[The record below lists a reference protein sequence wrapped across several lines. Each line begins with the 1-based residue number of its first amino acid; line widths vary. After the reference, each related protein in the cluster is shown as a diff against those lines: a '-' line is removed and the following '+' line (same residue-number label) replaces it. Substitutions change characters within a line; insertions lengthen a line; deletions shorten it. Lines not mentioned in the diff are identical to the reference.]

1 MISIGACSE
10 KYQPTDIESMDDNEG
25 SDDDFSNDETEI
37 VPPSVASRN
46 DSLAGDKLRQFRKNS
61 QEDDSM
67 NNETLNIQS
76 IIEHDLDAAPQVQVP
91 SQDVNIEQGNILQN
105 LRIDEGRPYVTR
117 RLRTLQLE
125 LSESQPDTPG
135 DGNCFVHALADQ
147 TL

>member
-1 MISIGACSE
+1 M
-10 KYQPTDIESMDDNEG
+10 
-25 SDDDFSNDETEI
+25 
-37 VPPSVASRN
+37 
-46 DSLAGDKLRQFRKNS
+46 RQYRKNS

-67 NNETLNIQS
+67 NNDTINIQS
-76 IIEHDLDAAPQVQVP
+76 IIEHDLNAAPQVP

-125 LSESQPDTPG
+125 TSESQPDTPG